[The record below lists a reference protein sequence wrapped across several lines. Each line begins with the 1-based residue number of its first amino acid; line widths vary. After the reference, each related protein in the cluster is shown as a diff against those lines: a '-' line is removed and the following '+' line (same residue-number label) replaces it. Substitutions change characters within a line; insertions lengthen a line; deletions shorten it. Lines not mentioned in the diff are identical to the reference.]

1 VGGCLFCARVS
12 GKFITSNTTRG
23 FTLSFFANTGSAV
36 SFKEKDVEFVGL
48 ISGPIT
54 TVQDTEFGSDKPKVW
69 KDGTPALKALVP
81 LTTPEGDVKT
91 LHVPAS
97 SRLHKSIGAAL
108 AAAGVGDLEQGGML
122 GITWTGFGTGKN
134 ASNPPKVY
142 DVRYLS
148 AADVAAQN
156 AA

>member
-1 VGGCLFCARVS
+1 M
-12 GKFITSNTTRG
+12 
-23 FTLSFFANTGSAV
+23 SFFAATGSAV

-48 ISGPIT
+48 ISGPVT

-69 KDGTPALKALVP
+69 KDGSPAMKALVP
-81 LTTPEGDVKT
+81 LTNQQGDVQT

-108 AAAGVGDLEQGGML
+108 GAAGASDLELGGML

-134 ASNPPKVY
+134 ASNPPKIY

-148 AADVAAQN
+148 AADVAAQSE
-156 AA
+156 